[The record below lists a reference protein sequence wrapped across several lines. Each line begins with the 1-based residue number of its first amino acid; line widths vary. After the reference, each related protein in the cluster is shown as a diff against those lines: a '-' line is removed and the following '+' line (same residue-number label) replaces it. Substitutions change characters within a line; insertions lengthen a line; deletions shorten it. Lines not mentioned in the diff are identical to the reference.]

1 MENQY
6 DHLTIV
12 GMMLPQNFGKKN
24 EQASLYLEVESNMSG
39 EFITLEFD
47 PYNFIDWIGSKKI
60 EEIKEFVKL
69 QIDEK

>member
-1 MENQY
+1 MENQD

-47 PYNFIDWIGSKKI
+47 PYNFIDWIGSEQVK
-60 EEIKEFVKL
+60 EIKEFVKL
-69 QIDEK
+69 KIDQK